1 MSLWRVKHAL
11 SPSVEAALISAV
23 VAYGL
28 FVVWYASLSPL
39 AVPVTAIL
47 ATVPQPVTLDTD
59 EWTRRDEPARGFAF
73 ALPPEWL
80 VDDADPARVRLG
92 RSVRE
97 LATAAAANEGILMET
112 VSLGERAEIA
122 NLAAEDFAG
131 TRPAL
136 YDVYVD
142 GRHALF
148 ALTFERGRVR
158 RQAIYVPMDAEALVI
173 RAASTDPAV
182 FATFVSTIKFY
193 KP

>member
-11 SPSVEAALISAV
+11 SPSVEAALISVV

-39 AVPVTAIL
+39 AVPMTAVL
-47 ATVPQPVTLDTD
+47 ATVPQPVSLDTD
-59 EWTRRDEPARGFAF
+59 EWTRRDEPSRGFAF
-73 ALPPEWL
+73 ALPVGWL
-80 VDDADPARVRLG
+80 VDDTDPSHVRLG

-112 VSLGERAEIA
+112 VPLGAREEIA
-122 NLAAEDFAG
+122 NLVAEDFAG

-148 ALTFERGRVR
+148 VLTFERNRVR
-158 RQAIYVPMDAEALVI
+158 RQAVYVPMGEEALVI
-173 RAASTDPAV
+173 RAATTDPAV